1 MESESESAS
10 TPVPPNKL
18 IPLLLFGLRDPSS
31 HLHKFTRDIDAFR
44 LLLTAISHRNFGA
57 WIEHSVHPKDIKY
70 ASWRR
75 NGFAKGM
82 ICFPEEIGFPAP
94 LRNEDGS
101 LQEFH
106 VNMMPFEMTNPDLGV
121 EDDVLYDNKEWGK
134 IGYLTIHES
143 FIQEGTTQRRP
154 GLHIESPGSLPN
166 GPPLKAHAYHRW
178 YCWGGG
184 KFGNG
189 IEGDVDE
196 FGKVNVEGGIFMAS
210 NLDNTC
216 RVWDCLIRDHG
227 EVTFALG
234 DIEHMRGVIGE

>member
-1 MESESESAS
+1 MSF
-10 TPVPPNKL
+10 
-18 IPLLLFGLRDPSS
+18 LFILNTT
-31 HLHKFTRDIDAFR
+31 K
-44 LLLTAISHRNFGA
+44 
-57 WIEHSVHPKDIKY
+57 
-70 ASWRR
+70 
-75 NGFAKGM
+75 
-82 ICFPEEIGFPAP
+82 
-94 LRNEDGS
+94 
-101 LQEFH
+101 QE
-106 VNMMPFEMTNPDLGV
+106 
-121 EDDVLYDNKEWGK
+121 EWGK

-166 GPPLKAHAYHRW
+166 GPLLKAHAYHRW

-196 FGKVNVEGGIFMAS
+196 YGKVNVEGGIFMAS

-227 EVTFALG
+227 DVTFALG
-234 DIEHMRGVIGE
+234 DIEHMRGVIGEGVNMKANQLVWITDRTPHESLRQSKPGFRQFFRLVTSELSAWYQQHNTENSVGTKPACDIIHGNKFD